1 MADDKRAVS
10 SESPADAAETSCR
23 DVVMGTPADEGSLDG
38 RPGHRRRRAQLAIAG
53 ASLVL
58 VLGSVGYFALN
69 PDAMSM
75 GGDATSAQTGSHS
88 DGGTSDTELDGGAFV
103 APDATP
109 VENSSE
115 DSGDRASNTSGD
127 NGSKGQSS
135 ASNSAESNSSA
146 SSSSGPSGSSGS
158 SSSSSNGNSGG
169 HANESTPSKP
179 DSGGGS
185 SQQGGGGQVDKPT
198 GGGQKP
204 APKTVTVSISVD
216 SSAVG
221 GPVSS
226 SGTFTFEEGATVYD
240 ALCALGLSIGSQDS
254 IHGVYVSSINGL
266 AEKEH
271 GASSGWMYAVN
282 GKLPNMACSAYKLR
296 DGDSIQWRY
305 VTGQ

>member
-1 MADDKRAVS
+1 MADEKKPIQAGS
-10 SESPADAAETSCR
+10 SADETEMSCR
-23 DVVMGTPADEGSLDG
+23 DVVMGGPAEDG
-38 RPGHRRRRAQLAIAG
+38 RVTGRSDHRRGRAQLAIAG

-58 VLGSVGYFALN
+58 VLGSAGYFALN

-75 GGDATSAQTGSHS
+75 GSGAAAAQAGSNADGDAS
-88 DGGTSDTELDGGAFV
+88 DVESGEGAFV

-115 DSGDRASNTSGD
+115 DSGDRSSSTSGD
-127 NGSKGQSS
+127 SGSKGQSGTSDS
-135 ASNSAESNSSA
+135 AGSSSSA
-146 SSSSGPSGSSGS
+146 SSSSG
-158 SSSSSNGNSGG
+158 SNGNSDGFVNG
-169 HANESTPSKP
+169 STPSKP
-179 DSGGGS
+179 NSGGGS
-185 SQQGGGGQVDKPT
+185 SQQGGGGQADKPA

-221 GPVSS
+221 GPVSG

-282 GKLPNMACSAYKLR
+282 GKLPNMACSAYKLV

-305 VTGQ
+305 VTG

>member
-1 MADDKRAVS
+1 MADEKKPISAD
-10 SESPADAAETSCR
+10 SPVDDAEMSCR
-23 DVVMGTPADEGSLDG
+23 DVVMGASTEGGRSADRS
-38 RPGHRRRRAQLAIAG
+38 GHRRKTVQLAIAG
-53 ASLVL
+53 VSLVL
-58 VLGSVGYFALN
+58 VLGSAGYFALN

-75 GGDATSAQTGSHS
+75 GGGAISAQTGSNS
-88 DGGTSDTELDGGAFV
+88 DGGASDAELDGGAFV

-115 DSGDRASNTSGD
+115 DSGDRSCNTSGD
-127 NGSKGQSS
+127 SGSKGQSGTSDS
-135 ASNSAESNSSA
+135 AGSSSSA
-146 SSSSGPSGSSGS
+146 SSSSGSSGNPGGPA
-158 SSSSSNGNSGG
+158 NG
-169 HANESTPSKP
+169 STPSKP
-179 DSGGGS
+179 NPGGGS
-185 SQQGGGGQVDKPT
+185 SQQGGGGQADKPA
-198 GGGQKP
+198 GGAQKP

-221 GPVSS
+221 GPVSG

-282 GKLPNMACSAYKLR
+282 GKLPNMACSAYKLV

-305 VTGQ
+305 VTG

>member
-1 MADDKRAVS
+1 MADEKKPISAD
-10 SESPADAAETSCR
+10 SPADDAEISCR
-23 DVVMGTPADEGSLDG
+23 DVVMGAPADEGRATDHSD
-38 RPGHRRRRAQLAIAG
+38 HRRKTVQLAIAG
-53 ASLVL
+53 VSLVL
-58 VLGSVGYFALN
+58 VLGSAGYFALN

-75 GGDATSAQTGSHS
+75 GGDATPVQTGSNS
-88 DGGTSDTELDGGAFV
+88 DGGTSDAELDGGAFV
-103 APDATP
+103 APEATP
-109 VENSSE
+109 VENSSK
-115 DSGDRASNTSGD
+115 DSGDRSSSTSGD

-135 ASNSAESNSSA
+135 ASDSDGSNSSA
-146 SSSSGPSGSSGS
+146 SSSSGSSGNPGGPA
-158 SSSSSNGNSGG
+158 NG
-169 HANESTPSKP
+169 STPSKP
-179 DSGGGS
+179 NSGGGS
-185 SQQGGGGQVDKPT
+185 SQQGGGGQADKPA

-221 GPVSS
+221 GPVSG

-282 GKLPNMACSAYKLR
+282 GKLPNMACSAYKLV

-305 VTGQ
+305 VTG

>member
-1 MADDKRAVS
+1 MADEKRPFSAGS
-10 SESPADAAETSCR
+10 SADEAEMSCR
-23 DVVMGTPADEGSLDG
+23 DVVMGASTEGGRSADRS
-38 RPGHRRRRAQLAIAG
+38 GHRRKTVQLAIAG
-53 ASLVL
+53 VSLVL
-58 VLGSVGYFALN
+58 VLGSAGYFALN

-75 GGDATSAQTGSHS
+75 GGDATPAQTGSNS
-88 DGGTSDTELDGGAFV
+88 DGGTPDAELDGGAFV

-109 VENSSE
+109 VENSSK
-115 DSGDRASNTSGD
+115 DSGNRSSSTSGDR
-127 NGSKGQSS
+127 GSKGQSS
-135 ASNSAESNSSA
+135 ASDSAGSSSSA
-146 SSSSGPSGSSGS
+146 SSSSG
-158 SSSSSNGNSGG
+158 SNGNSGG
-169 HANESTPSKP
+169 FANGSTPSKP
-179 DSGGGS
+179 NSGGGS
-185 SQQGGGGQVDKPT
+185 SQQGGGGQADKPA

-221 GPVSS
+221 GPVSG

-282 GKLPNMACSAYKLR
+282 GKLPNMACSAYKLV

-305 VTGQ
+305 VTG

>member
-1 MADDKRAVS
+1 MADEKKPISAD
-10 SESPADAAETSCR
+10 SPVDDAEMSCR
-23 DVVMGTPADEGSLDG
+23 DVVMGAPADEGRATDHSD
-38 RPGHRRRRAQLAIAG
+38 HRRKTVQLAIAG
-53 ASLVL
+53 VSLVL
-58 VLGSVGYFALN
+58 VLGSAGYFALN

-75 GGDATSAQTGSHS
+75 GGDATPVQTGSNS
-88 DGGTSDTELDGGAFV
+88 DGGTSDAELDGGAFV
-103 APDATP
+103 APEATP
-109 VENSSE
+109 VENSSK
-115 DSGDRASNTSGD
+115 DSGDRSSSTSGD

-135 ASNSAESNSSA
+135 ASDSAGSNSTA
-146 SSSSGPSGSSGS
+146 SSSSGPSGSSDS
-158 SSSSSNGNSGG
+158 SSNSSNGNSGG
-169 HANESTPSKP
+169 FVNGSTPSKP
-179 DSGGGS
+179 NSGGGS
-185 SQQGGGGQVDKPT
+185 SQQGGGGQADKPA

-221 GPVSS
+221 GPVSG

-282 GKLPNMACSAYKLR
+282 GKLPNMACSAYKLV
-296 DGDSIQWRY
+296 DGDFIQWRY
-305 VTGQ
+305 VTG

>member
-1 MADDKRAVS
+1 MADEKKPISAD
-10 SESPADAAETSCR
+10 SPADDAEMSCR
-23 DVVMGTPADEGSLDG
+23 DVVMGAPADEGRATDHSD
-38 RPGHRRRRAQLAIAG
+38 HRRKTVQLAIAG
-53 ASLVL
+53 VSLVL
-58 VLGSVGYFALN
+58 VLGSAGYFALN

-75 GGDATSAQTGSHS
+75 GGDATPVQTGSNS
-88 DGGTSDTELDGGAFV
+88 DGGTSDAELDGGAFV
-103 APDATP
+103 APEATP

-115 DSGDRASNTSGD
+115 DSGDRSSSTSGD
-127 NGSKGQSS
+127 SGSKGQSS
-135 ASNSAESNSSA
+135 ASDSAGSNSTA
-146 SSSSGPSGSSGS
+146 SSSSGPSGSSD
-158 SSSSSNGNSGG
+158 SSSNSSSGNPGG
-169 HANESTPSKP
+169 PANGSTPSKP
-179 DSGGGS
+179 NSGGGS
-185 SQQGGGGQVDKPT
+185 SQQGGGGQADKPA

-221 GPVSS
+221 GPVSG

-282 GKLPNMACSAYKLR
+282 GKLPNMACSAYKLV

-305 VTGQ
+305 VTG

>member
-1 MADDKRAVS
+1 MADEKKPISAD
-10 SESPADAAETSCR
+10 SPVDDAEMSCR
-23 DVVMGTPADEGSLDG
+23 DVVMGAPADEGRATDHSD
-38 RPGHRRRRAQLAIAG
+38 HRRKTVQLAIAG
-53 ASLVL
+53 VSLVL
-58 VLGSVGYFALN
+58 VLGSAGYFALN

-75 GGDATSAQTGSHS
+75 GSGAAAAQAGSNADGDAS
-88 DGGTSDTELDGGAFV
+88 DVESGEGAFV

-115 DSGDRASNTSGD
+115 DSGDRSSSTSGD
-127 NGSKGQSS
+127 SGSKGQSGTSDS
-135 ASNSAESNSSA
+135 AGSSSSA
-146 SSSSGPSGSSGS
+146 SSSSG
-158 SSSSSNGNSGG
+158 SNGNSGG
-169 HANESTPSKP
+169 FVNGSTPSKP
-179 DSGGGS
+179 NSGGGS
-185 SQQGGGGQVDKPT
+185 SQQGGGGQADKPA

-221 GPVSS
+221 GPVSG

-282 GKLPNMACSAYKLR
+282 GKLPNMACSAYKLV
-296 DGDSIQWRY
+296 DGDFIQWRY
-305 VTGQ
+305 VTG

>member
-1 MADDKRAVS
+1 MADEKKPISAD
-10 SESPADAAETSCR
+10 SPVDDAEMSCR
-23 DVVMGTPADEGSLDG
+23 DVVMGAPADEGRATDHSD
-38 RPGHRRRRAQLAIAG
+38 HRRKTVQLAIAG
-53 ASLVL
+53 VSLVL
-58 VLGSVGYFALN
+58 VLGSAGYFALN

-75 GGDATSAQTGSHS
+75 GSGAAAAQAGSNADGDAS
-88 DGGTSDTELDGGAFV
+88 DVESGEGAFV

-115 DSGDRASNTSGD
+115 DSGDRSSSTSGD
-127 NGSKGQSS
+127 SGSKGQSS
-135 ASNSAESNSSA
+135 ASDSAGSNSTA
-146 SSSSGPSGSSGS
+146 SSSSG
-158 SSSSSNGNSGG
+158 SNGNSGG
-169 HANESTPSKP
+169 FVNGPTPSKP
-179 DSGGGS
+179 NSGGGS
-185 SQQGGGGQVDKPT
+185 SQQGGGGQADKPA

-221 GPVSS
+221 GPVSG

-282 GKLPNMACSAYKLR
+282 GKLPNMACSAYKLV

-305 VTGQ
+305 VTG

>member
-1 MADDKRAVS
+1 
-10 SESPADAAETSCR
+10 
-23 DVVMGTPADEGSLDG
+23 
-38 RPGHRRRRAQLAIAG
+38 
-53 ASLVL
+53 
-58 VLGSVGYFALN
+58 
-69 PDAMSM
+69 MSM
-75 GGDATSAQTGSHS
+75 GSGAAAAQAGSNADGDAS
-88 DGGTSDTELDGGAFV
+88 DVESGEGAFV

-115 DSGDRASNTSGD
+115 DSGDRSSSTSGD
-127 NGSKGQSS
+127 SGSKGQSGTSDS
-135 ASNSAESNSSA
+135 AGSNSTA
-146 SSSSGPSGSSGS
+146 SSSSGPSGSSD
-158 SSSSSNGNSGG
+158 SSSNSSSGNPGG
-169 HANESTPSKP
+169 PANGPTPSKP
-179 DSGGGS
+179 NSGGGS
-185 SQQGGGGQVDKPT
+185 SQQGGGGQADKPA

-221 GPVSS
+221 GPVSG

-282 GKLPNMACSAYKLR
+282 GKLPNMACSAYKLV

-305 VTGQ
+305 VTG

>member
-1 MADDKRAVS
+1 MADEKKPIQAGS
-10 SESPADAAETSCR
+10 SADETEMSCR
-23 DVVMGTPADEGSLDG
+23 DVVMGGPAEDG
-38 RPGHRRRRAQLAIAG
+38 RVTGRSDHRRGRAQLAIAG

-58 VLGSVGYFALN
+58 VLGSAGYFALN

-75 GGDATSAQTGSHS
+75 GSGAAAAQAGSNADGDAS
-88 DGGTSDTELDGGAFV
+88 DVESGEGAFV

-115 DSGDRASNTSGD
+115 DSGDRSSSTSGD
-127 NGSKGQSS
+127 SGSKGQSGTSDS
-135 ASNSAESNSSA
+135 AGSSSSA
-146 SSSSGPSGSSGS
+146 SSSSG
-158 SSSSSNGNSGG
+158 SNGNSGG
-169 HANESTPSKP
+169 FVNGSTPSKP
-179 DSGGGS
+179 NSGGGS
-185 SQQGGGGQVDKPT
+185 SQQGGGGQADKPA

-221 GPVSS
+221 GPVSG

-240 ALCALGLSIGSQDS
+240 ALCALGFSIGSQDS

-282 GKLPNMACSAYKLR
+282 GKLPNMACSAYKLV

-305 VTGQ
+305 VTG

>member
-1 MADDKRAVS
+1 MADEKKPISAD
-10 SESPADAAETSCR
+10 SPADDAEISCR
-23 DVVMGTPADEGSLDG
+23 DVVMGAPADEGRATDHSD
-38 RPGHRRRRAQLAIAG
+38 HRRKTVQLAIAG
-53 ASLVL
+53 VSLVL
-58 VLGSVGYFALN
+58 VLGSAGYFALN

-75 GGDATSAQTGSHS
+75 GGDATPVQTGSNS
-88 DGGTSDTELDGGAFV
+88 DGGTSDAELDGGAFV
-103 APDATP
+103 APEATP
-109 VENSSE
+109 VENSSK
-115 DSGDRASNTSGD
+115 DSGDRSSSTSGD

-135 ASNSAESNSSA
+135 AFDSAGSNSTA
-146 SSSSGPSGSSGS
+146 SSSSGPSGSSD
-158 SSSSSNGNSGG
+158 SSSNSSSGNPGG
-169 HANESTPSKP
+169 PANGSTPSKP
-179 DSGGGS
+179 NSGGGS
-185 SQQGGGGQVDKPT
+185 SQQGGGGQADKPA

-221 GPVSS
+221 GPVSG

-282 GKLPNMACSAYKLR
+282 GKLPNMACSAYKLV

-305 VTGQ
+305 VTG

>member
-1 MADDKRAVS
+1 MADEKKPISAD
-10 SESPADAAETSCR
+10 SPADDAEMSCR
-23 DVVMGTPADEGSLDG
+23 DVVMGAPADEGRATDHSD
-38 RPGHRRRRAQLAIAG
+38 HRRKTVQFAIAG
-53 ASLVL
+53 VSLVL
-58 VLGSVGYFALN
+58 VLGSAGYFALN

-75 GGDATSAQTGSHS
+75 GSGAAAAQAGSNADGDAS
-88 DGGTSDTELDGGAFV
+88 DVESGEGAFV

-115 DSGDRASNTSGD
+115 DSGDRSFNTSGD
-127 NGSKGQSS
+127 SGSKGQSGTSDS
-135 ASNSAESNSSA
+135 AG
-146 SSSSGPSGSSGS
+146 SSSSAS
-158 SSSSSNGNSGG
+158 SSSSSNGNIGG
-169 HANESTPSKP
+169 FVNGSTPSKP
-179 DSGGGS
+179 NSGGGS
-185 SQQGGGGQVDKPT
+185 SQQGGGGQADKPA

-221 GPVSS
+221 GPVSG

-282 GKLPNMACSAYKLR
+282 GKLPNMACSAYKLV
-296 DGDSIQWRY
+296 DGDFIQWRY
-305 VTGQ
+305 VTG

>member
-1 MADDKRAVS
+1 MADEKKPISAD
-10 SESPADAAETSCR
+10 SPADDAEISCR
-23 DVVMGTPADEGSLDG
+23 DVVMGAPADEGRATDHSD
-38 RPGHRRRRAQLAIAG
+38 HRRKTVQLAIAG
-53 ASLVL
+53 VSLVL
-58 VLGSVGYFALN
+58 VLGSAGYFALN

-75 GGDATSAQTGSHS
+75 GGDATPAQTGSNS
-88 DGGTSDTELDGGAFV
+88 DGGTSDAELDGGAFV
-103 APDATP
+103 APEATP
-109 VENSSE
+109 VENSSK
-115 DSGDRASNTSGD
+115 DSGDRSSSTSGD

-135 ASNSAESNSSA
+135 ASDSAG
-146 SSSSGPSGSSGS
+146 SSSSAS
-158 SSSSSNGNSGG
+158 SSSSSNGNPGG
-169 HANESTPSKP
+169 PANGSTPSKP
-179 DSGGGS
+179 NSGGGS
-185 SQQGGGGQVDKPT
+185 SQQGGGGQTDKPA

-221 GPVSS
+221 GLVSG

-240 ALCALGLSIGSQDS
+240 ALCALGFSIGSQDS

-282 GKLPNMACSAYKLR
+282 GKLPNMACSAYKLV

-305 VTGQ
+305 VTG

>member
-1 MADDKRAVS
+1 MADEKKPISAD
-10 SESPADAAETSCR
+10 SPADDAEMSCR
-23 DVVMGTPADEGSLDG
+23 DVVMGAPADEGRATDHSD
-38 RPGHRRRRAQLAIAG
+38 HRRKTVQLAIAG
-53 ASLVL
+53 VSLVL
-58 VLGSVGYFALN
+58 VLGSAGYFALN

-75 GGDATSAQTGSHS
+75 GSGAAAAQAGSNADGDAS
-88 DGGTSDTELDGGAFV
+88 DVESGEGAFV

-115 DSGDRASNTSGD
+115 DPGDRSSSTSGD
-127 NGSKGQSS
+127 SGSKGQSS
-135 ASNSAESNSSA
+135 ASDSAGSSSSA
-146 SSSSGPSGSSGS
+146 SSSSGSS
-158 SSSSSNGNSGG
+158 GNSGG
-169 HANESTPSKP
+169 SANGSTPSKP
-179 DSGGGS
+179 NSGGGS
-185 SQQGGGGQVDKPT
+185 SQQGGGGQADKPA

-221 GPVSS
+221 GPVSG

-282 GKLPNMACSAYKLR
+282 GKLPNMACSAYKLV
-296 DGDSIQWRY
+296 DGDSVQWRY
-305 VTGQ
+305 VTG

>member
-1 MADDKRAVS
+1 MADEKKTIQAGS
-10 SESPADAAETSCR
+10 SADETEMSCR
-23 DVVMGTPADEGSLDG
+23 DVVMGGPAEDG
-38 RPGHRRRRAQLAIAG
+38 RVTGRSDHRRGRAQLAIAG
-53 ASLVL
+53 ASLLL
-58 VLGSVGYFALN
+58 VLGSAGYFALN

-75 GGDATSAQTGSHS
+75 GSGAAAAQAGSNADGEAS
-88 DGGTSDTELDGGAFV
+88 DVESGEGAFV

-115 DSGDRASNTSGD
+115 DSGDRSSSTSGD
-127 NGSKGQSS
+127 SGSKGQSS
-135 ASNSAESNSSA
+135 ASDSAGSNSTA
-146 SSSSGPSGSSGS
+146 SSSSGPSG
-158 SSSSSNGNSGG
+158 NSGG
-169 HANESTPSKP
+169 SANGSTPSKP
-179 DSGGGS
+179 NSGGGS
-185 SQQGGGGQVDKPT
+185 SQQGGGGQTDKPA

-221 GPVSS
+221 GPVSG

-240 ALCALGLSIGSQDS
+240 ALCALGLSIGSQGS

-282 GKLPNMACSAYKLR
+282 GKLPNMACSAYKLV

-305 VTGQ
+305 VTG

>member
-1 MADDKRAVS
+1 MADEKKPIQAGS
-10 SESPADAAETSCR
+10 SADETEMSCR
-23 DVVMGTPADEGSLDG
+23 DVVMGGPAEDG
-38 RPGHRRRRAQLAIAG
+38 RVTGRSDHRRGRAQLAIAG

-58 VLGSVGYFALN
+58 VLGSVGYFVLN

-75 GGDATSAQTGSHS
+75 GGGAISAQTGSNS
-88 DGGTSDTELDGGAFV
+88 DGGASDAELDGGAFV

-115 DSGDRASNTSGD
+115 DSGDRSSSTSGD
-127 NGSKGQSS
+127 SGSKGQSDTSDS
-135 ASNSAESNSSA
+135 AGSSSSA
-146 SSSSGPSGSSGS
+146 SSSSGSD
-158 SSSSSNGNSGG
+158 GNSGG
-169 HANESTPSKP
+169 FANGSTPSKP
-179 DSGGGS
+179 NSGGGS
-185 SQQGGGGQVDKPT
+185 SQQGGGGQADKPA

-204 APKTVTVSISVD
+204 ALKTVTVSISVD

-221 GPVSS
+221 GPVSG

-240 ALCALGLSIGSQDS
+240 ALCALGFSIGSQDS

-282 GKLPNMACSAYKLR
+282 GKLPNMACSAYKLV

-305 VTGQ
+305 VTG

>member
-1 MADDKRAVS
+1 MADEKKPIQAGS
-10 SESPADAAETSCR
+10 SADETEMSCR
-23 DVVMGTPADEGSLDG
+23 DVVMGGPAEDG
-38 RPGHRRRRAQLAIAG
+38 RVTGRSDHRRGRAQLAIAG

-58 VLGSVGYFALN
+58 VLGSAGYFALN

-75 GGDATSAQTGSHS
+75 GSGAAAAQAGSNADGDAS
-88 DGGTSDTELDGGAFV
+88 DVESGEGAFV

-115 DSGDRASNTSGD
+115 DSGDRSSSTSGD
-127 NGSKGQSS
+127 SGSKGQSGTSDS
-135 ASNSAESNSSA
+135 AGSSSSA
-146 SSSSGPSGSSGS
+146 SSSSG
-158 SSSSSNGNSGG
+158 SNGNSDGFVNG
-169 HANESTPSKP
+169 STPSKP
-179 DSGGGS
+179 NSGGGS
-185 SQQGGGGQVDKPT
+185 SQQGGGGQADKPA

-221 GPVSS
+221 GPVSG

-282 GKLPNMACSAYKLR
+282 GKLPNMACSAYKLV
-296 DGDSIQWRY
+296 DGDFIQWRY
-305 VTGQ
+305 VTG

>member
-1 MADDKRAVS
+1 MADEKKPISAD
-10 SESPADAAETSCR
+10 SPADDAEMSCR
-23 DVVMGTPADEGSLDG
+23 DVVMGAPADEGRATDHSD
-38 RPGHRRRRAQLAIAG
+38 HRRKTVQLAIAG
-53 ASLVL
+53 VSLVL
-58 VLGSVGYFALN
+58 VLGSVGYFVLN

-75 GGDATSAQTGSHS
+75 GGGAISAQTGSNS
-88 DGGTSDTELDGGAFV
+88 DGGASDAELDGGAFV

-115 DSGDRASNTSGD
+115 DSGDRSCNTSGD
-127 NGSKGQSS
+127 SGSKGQSGTSDS
-135 ASNSAESNSSA
+135 AGSSSSA
-146 SSSSGPSGSSGS
+146 SSSSGSS
-158 SSSSSNGNSGG
+158 GNSGG
-169 HANESTPSKP
+169 SANGSTPSKP
-179 DSGGGS
+179 NSGGGS
-185 SQQGGGGQVDKPT
+185 SQQGGGGQADKPA

-221 GPVSS
+221 GPVSG

-240 ALCALGLSIGSQDS
+240 ALCALGFSIGSQDS

-282 GKLPNMACSAYKLR
+282 GKLPNMACSAYKLV

-305 VTGQ
+305 VTG

>member
-1 MADDKRAVS
+1 MADEKKPVS
-10 SESPADAAETSCR
+10 AGSPANDTEMSCR
-23 DVVMGTPADEGSLDG
+23 DVVMGAPADEGRATDHSD
-38 RPGHRRRRAQLAIAG
+38 HRRKTVQLAIAG
-53 ASLVL
+53 VSLVL
-58 VLGSVGYFALN
+58 VLGSAGYFALN

-75 GGDATSAQTGSHS
+75 GSGAAAAQVGSNADGDAS
-88 DGGTSDTELDGGAFV
+88 DVESGEGAFV

-115 DSGDRASNTSGD
+115 DSGDRSSSTSGD
-127 NGSKGQSS
+127 SGSKGQSS
-135 ASNSAESNSSA
+135 ASDSAG
-146 SSSSGPSGSSGS
+146 SSSSAS
-158 SSSSSNGNSGG
+158 SSSSSNGNPGG
-169 HANESTPSKP
+169 PANGSTPSKP
-179 DSGGGS
+179 NSGGGS
-185 SQQGGGGQVDKPT
+185 SQQGGGGQTDKPA

-221 GPVSS
+221 GPVSG

-282 GKLPNMACSAYKLR
+282 GKLPNMACSAYKLV

-305 VTGQ
+305 VTG

>member
-1 MADDKRAVS
+1 MADEKKPIRAGS
-10 SESPADAAETSCR
+10 SADETEMSCR
-23 DVVMGTPADEGSLDG
+23 DVVMGGPAEDG
-38 RPGHRRRRAQLAIAG
+38 RVTDRSDHRRGRAQLAIAG

-75 GGDATSAQTGSHS
+75 GGGAISTQTGSNS
-88 DGGTSDTELDGGAFV
+88 DGGASDAELDVGAFV

-115 DSGDRASNTSGD
+115 DSGDRSSSTSGD
-127 NGSKGQSS
+127 SGSKGQSGTSDS
-135 ASNSAESNSSA
+135 AGSSSSA
-146 SSSSGPSGSSGS
+146 SSSSGSS
-158 SSSSSNGNSGG
+158 GNSGG
-169 HANESTPSKP
+169 SANGLTPSKP
-179 DSGGGS
+179 NSGGGS
-185 SQQGGGGQVDKPT
+185 SQQGGGGQADKPA

-221 GPVSS
+221 GPVSG
-226 SGTFTFEEGATVYD
+226 SGAFTFEEGATVYD
-240 ALCALGLSIGSQDS
+240 ALCALGFSIGSQDS

-282 GKLPNMACSAYKLR
+282 GKLPNMACSAYKLV

-305 VTGQ
+305 VTG

>member
-1 MADDKRAVS
+1 MADEKKPISAD
-10 SESPADAAETSCR
+10 SPADDAEISCR
-23 DVVMGTPADEGSLDG
+23 DVVMGAPADEGRATDHSD
-38 RPGHRRRRAQLAIAG
+38 HRRKTVQLAIAG
-53 ASLVL
+53 VSLVL
-58 VLGSVGYFALN
+58 VLGSAGYFVLN

-75 GGDATSAQTGSHS
+75 GSGAAAAQAGSNADGDAS
-88 DGGTSDTELDGGAFV
+88 DVESGEGAFV

-115 DSGDRASNTSGD
+115 DSGDRSSSTSGD
-127 NGSKGQSS
+127 SGSKGQSS
-135 ASNSAESNSSA
+135 ASDSAGSNSSA
-146 SSSSGPSGSSGS
+146 SSSSGSS
-158 SSSSSNGNSGG
+158 GNSGG
-169 HANESTPSKP
+169 FANGSTPSKP
-179 DSGGGS
+179 NPGGGS
-185 SQQGGGGQVDKPT
+185 SQQGGGGQADKPA
-198 GGGQKP
+198 GGAQKP

-221 GPVSS
+221 GPVSG

-282 GKLPNMACSAYKLR
+282 GKLPNMACSAYKLV

-305 VTGQ
+305 VTG

>member
-1 MADDKRAVS
+1 MADEKKPIQAGS
-10 SESPADAAETSCR
+10 SADETEMSCR
-23 DVVMGTPADEGSLDG
+23 DVVMGGPAEDG
-38 RPGHRRRRAQLAIAG
+38 RVTGRSDHRRGRAQLAIAG

-58 VLGSVGYFALN
+58 VLGSAGYFALN

-75 GGDATSAQTGSHS
+75 GSGAAAAQAGSNADGDAS
-88 DGGTSDTELDGGAFV
+88 DVESGEGAFV

-115 DSGDRASNTSGD
+115 DSGDRSSSTSGD
-127 NGSKGQSS
+127 SGSKGQSGTSDS
-135 ASNSAESNSSA
+135 AGSSSSA
-146 SSSSGPSGSSGS
+146 SSSSG
-158 SSSSSNGNSGG
+158 SNGNSGG
-169 HANESTPSKP
+169 FVNGSTPSKP
-179 DSGGGS
+179 NSGGGS
-185 SQQGGGGQVDKPT
+185 SQQGGGGQADKPA

-221 GPVSS
+221 GPVSG

-282 GKLPNMACSAYKLR
+282 GKLPNMACSAYKLV
-296 DGDSIQWRY
+296 DGDFIQWRY
-305 VTGQ
+305 VTG

>member
-1 MADDKRAVS
+1 MADEKKPISAD
-10 SESPADAAETSCR
+10 SPADDAEMSCR
-23 DVVMGTPADEGSLDG
+23 DVVMGAPADEGRATDHSD
-38 RPGHRRRRAQLAIAG
+38 HRRKTVQLAIAG
-53 ASLVL
+53 VSLVL
-58 VLGSVGYFALN
+58 VLGSAGYFALN

-75 GGDATSAQTGSHS
+75 GSGAAAAQAGSNADGDAS
-88 DGGTSDTELDGGAFV
+88 DVESGEGAFV

-115 DSGDRASNTSGD
+115 DSGDRSSSTSGD
-127 NGSKGQSS
+127 SGSKGQSGTSDS
-135 ASNSAESNSSA
+135 AGSSSSA
-146 SSSSGPSGSSGS
+146 SSSSSSSGNPGGPA
-158 SSSSSNGNSGG
+158 NG
-169 HANESTPSKP
+169 STPSKP
-179 DSGGGS
+179 NSSGGS
-185 SQQGGGGQVDKPT
+185 SQQGGGGQADKPA
-198 GGGQKP
+198 GDGQKP

-221 GPVSS
+221 GPVFG

-282 GKLPNMACSAYKLR
+282 GKLPNMACSAYKLV

-305 VTGQ
+305 VTG

>member
-1 MADDKRAVS
+1 MADEKKPFSAGS
-10 SESPADAAETSCR
+10 SADEAEMSCR
-23 DVVMGTPADEGSLDG
+23 DVVMGASTEGGRSADRS
-38 RPGHRRRRAQLAIAG
+38 GHRRKTVQLAIAG
-53 ASLVL
+53 VSLVL
-58 VLGSVGYFALN
+58 VLGSAGYFALN

-75 GGDATSAQTGSHS
+75 GSGAAAAQAGSNS
-88 DGGTSDTELDGGAFV
+88 DGGASDAELDGGAFV

-115 DSGDRASNTSGD
+115 DSGDRSSSTSGD
-127 NGSKGQSS
+127 SGSKGQSGTSDS
-135 ASNSAESNSSA
+135 AGSSFSA
-146 SSSSGPSGSSGS
+146 SSSSGSS
-158 SSSSSNGNSGG
+158 GNSGG
-169 HANESTPSKP
+169 FANGSTPSKP
-179 DSGGGS
+179 NSGGGS
-185 SQQGGGGQVDKPT
+185 SQQGGGGQTDKPA

-221 GPVSS
+221 GPVSG

-282 GKLPNMACSAYKLR
+282 GKLPNMACSAYKLV
-296 DGDSIQWRY
+296 DGDFIQWRY
-305 VTGQ
+305 VTG

>member
-1 MADDKRAVS
+1 MADEKKPIQAGS
-10 SESPADAAETSCR
+10 SADETEMSCR
-23 DVVMGTPADEGSLDG
+23 DVVMGGPAEDG
-38 RPGHRRRRAQLAIAG
+38 RVTGRSDHRRGRAQLAIAG

-58 VLGSVGYFALN
+58 VLGSAGYFALN

-75 GGDATSAQTGSHS
+75 GSGAAAAQAGSNADGDAS
-88 DGGTSDTELDGGAFV
+88 DVESGEGAFV

-115 DSGDRASNTSGD
+115 DSGDRSSSTSGD
-127 NGSKGQSS
+127 SGSKGQSGTSDS
-135 ASNSAESNSSA
+135 AGSSSSA
-146 SSSSGPSGSSGS
+146 SSSSGSSGNPGGPA
-158 SSSSSNGNSGG
+158 NGP
-169 HANESTPSKP
+169 TPSKP
-179 DSGGGS
+179 NSGGGS
-185 SQQGGGGQVDKPT
+185 SQQGGGGQGDKPA

-221 GPVSS
+221 GPVSGN
-226 SGTFTFEEGATVYD
+226 GTFTFEEGATVYD

-282 GKLPNMACSAYKLR
+282 GKLPNMACSAYKLV

-305 VTGQ
+305 VTG

>member
-1 MADDKRAVS
+1 MANEKKPIQAG
-10 SESPADAAETSCR
+10 SPADDAEISYR
-23 DVVMGTPADEGSLDG
+23 DVVMGAPAEDG
-38 RPGHRRRRAQLAIAG
+38 QATDRSDHRRGRAQLAIAG

-75 GGDATSAQTGSHS
+75 GSGAISAQTGSNS
-88 DGGTSDTELDGGAFV
+88 DGGASDAELDGGAFV

-115 DSGDRASNTSGD
+115 DSGDRSSSTSGD
-127 NGSKGQSS
+127 SGSKGQSDTSDS
-135 ASNSAESNSSA
+135 AGSSSSA
-146 SSSSGPSGSSGS
+146 SSSSGSD
-158 SSSSSNGNSGG
+158 GNSGG
-169 HANESTPSKP
+169 FANGSTPSKP
-179 DSGGGS
+179 NSGGES
-185 SQQGGGGQVDKPT
+185 SQQGGGGQGDKPA

-221 GPVSS
+221 GPVSG

-282 GKLPNMACSAYKLR
+282 GKLPNMACSAYKLV

-305 VTGQ
+305 VIG

>member
-1 MADDKRAVS
+1 MADEKKPIRAGS
-10 SESPADAAETSCR
+10 SADETEMSCR
-23 DVVMGTPADEGSLDG
+23 DVVMGGPAEDG
-38 RPGHRRRRAQLAIAG
+38 RVTDRADYRRGRAQLAIAG

-75 GGDATSAQTGSHS
+75 GGGAISTQTGSNS
-88 DGGTSDTELDGGAFV
+88 DGGASDAELDVGAFV

-115 DSGDRASNTSGD
+115 DSGDRSSNTSGD
-127 NGSKGQSS
+127 SGSKGQSGTSDS
-135 ASNSAESNSSA
+135 AGSSSSA
-146 SSSSGPSGSSGS
+146 SSSSG
-158 SSSSSNGNSGG
+158 SNGNSGG
-169 HANESTPSKP
+169 FVNGPTPSKP
-179 DSGGGS
+179 NSGGGS
-185 SQQGGGGQVDKPT
+185 SQQGGGGQADKPA

-221 GPVSS
+221 GPVSG

-240 ALCALGLSIGSQDS
+240 ALCALGFSIGSQDS

-282 GKLPNMACSAYKLR
+282 GKLPNMACSAYKLV
-296 DGDSIQWRY
+296 DSDSIQWRY
-305 VTGQ
+305 VTG

>member
-10 SESPADAAETSCR
+10 SELPADAAEMHCR
-23 DVVMGTPADEGSLDG
+23 DVVMGAPTDGGSTDG
-38 RPGHRRRRAQLAIAG
+38 RSNRRRRRVQLAIAG

-75 GGDATSAQTGSHS
+75 GGDATAQAGSSS

-109 VENSSE
+109 VENSSK
-115 DSGDRASNTSGD
+115 DSGDRSSSTSGD
-127 NGSKGQSS
+127 NGSKVQSS
-135 ASNSAESNSSA
+135 ASDSAGSNSTV
-146 SSSSGPSGSSGS
+146 SSSSGSSGNPGGPA
-158 SSSSSNGNSGG
+158 NG
-169 HANESTPSKP
+169 STSSKP
-179 DSGGGS
+179 NSGGGS
-185 SQQGGGGQVDKPT
+185 SQQGGGGQADKPA

-204 APKTVTVSISVD
+204 APKTVTVSILVD

-221 GPVSS
+221 GPVSG

-271 GASSGWMYAVN
+271 GGSSGWMYTVN
-282 GKLPNMACSAYKLR
+282 GKLPSMACSAYKLR
-296 DGDSIQWRY
+296 DGDSVQWRY
-305 VTGQ
+305 VTG

>member
-1 MADDKRAVS
+1 MADEKKPISAD
-10 SESPADAAETSCR
+10 SPADDAEMSCR
-23 DVVMGTPADEGSLDG
+23 DVVMGAPADEGRATDHSD
-38 RPGHRRRRAQLAIAG
+38 HRRKTVQLAIAG
-53 ASLVL
+53 VSLVL
-58 VLGSVGYFALN
+58 VLGSAGYFALN

-75 GGDATSAQTGSHS
+75 GSGAAAAQAGSNADGDAS
-88 DGGTSDTELDGGAFV
+88 DVESGEGAFV

-115 DSGDRASNTSGD
+115 DSGDRSSSTSGG
-127 NGSKGQSS
+127 NGSKAQSGTS
-135 ASNSAESNSSA
+135 DFAG
-146 SSSSGPSGSSGS
+146 SSSSAS
-158 SSSSSNGNSGG
+158 SSSSSNGNPGG
-169 HANESTPSKP
+169 SANGSTPSKP
-179 DSGGGS
+179 NSGGGS
-185 SQQGGGGQVDKPT
+185 SQQGGGGQADKPA

-221 GPVSS
+221 GPVSG

-240 ALCALGLSIGSQDS
+240 ALCALGLSVGSQDS

-282 GKLPNMACSAYKLR
+282 GRLPNMACSAYKLV

-305 VTGQ
+305 VTG

>member
-1 MADDKRAVS
+1 MADEKKPFSAGS
-10 SESPADAAETSCR
+10 SADEAEMSCR
-23 DVVMGTPADEGSLDG
+23 DVVMGASTEGGRSADRS
-38 RPGHRRRRAQLAIAG
+38 GHRRKTVQLAIAG
-53 ASLVL
+53 VSLVL
-58 VLGSVGYFALN
+58 VLGSAGYFALN

-75 GGDATSAQTGSHS
+75 GSGAAAAQAGSNS
-88 DGGTSDTELDGGAFV
+88 DGGASDAELDGGAFV

-115 DSGDRASNTSGD
+115 DSGDRSSSTSGD
-127 NGSKGQSS
+127 SGSKGQSGTSDS
-135 ASNSAESNSSA
+135 AGSSSSA
-146 SSSSGPSGSSGS
+146 SSSSG
-158 SSSSSNGNSGG
+158 SNGNSGG
-169 HANESTPSKP
+169 FVNGSTPSKP
-179 DSGGGS
+179 NSGGGS
-185 SQQGGGGQVDKPT
+185 SQQGGGGQADKPA

-221 GPVSS
+221 GPVSG

-282 GKLPNMACSAYKLR
+282 GKLPNMACSAYKLV
-296 DGDSIQWRY
+296 DGDFIQWRY
-305 VTGQ
+305 VTG

>member
-1 MADDKRAVS
+1 MADEKKPISAD
-10 SESPADAAETSCR
+10 SPVDDAEMSCR
-23 DVVMGTPADEGSLDG
+23 DVVMGAPADEGRATDHSD
-38 RPGHRRRRAQLAIAG
+38 HRRKTVQLAIAG
-53 ASLVL
+53 VSLVL
-58 VLGSVGYFALN
+58 VLGSAGYFALN

-75 GGDATSAQTGSHS
+75 GSGAAAAQAGSNADGDAS
-88 DGGTSDTELDGGAFV
+88 DVESGEGAFV

-115 DSGDRASNTSGD
+115 DSGDRSSSTSGD
-127 NGSKGQSS
+127 SGSKGQSS
-135 ASNSAESNSSA
+135 ASDSAGSNSTA
-146 SSSSGPSGSSGS
+146 SSSSG
-158 SSSSSNGNSGG
+158 SNGNSGG
-169 HANESTPSKP
+169 FVNGSTPSKP
-179 DSGGGS
+179 NSGGGS
-185 SQQGGGGQVDKPT
+185 SQQGGGGQADKPA

-221 GPVSS
+221 GPVSG
-226 SGTFTFEEGATVYD
+226 SGTFTFEEDATVYD

-282 GKLPNMACSAYKLR
+282 GKLPNMACSAYKLV

-305 VTGQ
+305 VTG

>member
-1 MADDKRAVS
+1 MADEKKPFSAGS
-10 SESPADAAETSCR
+10 SADEAEMACR
-23 DVVMGTPADEGSLDG
+23 DVVMGASTEGGRSADRS
-38 RPGHRRRRAQLAIAG
+38 GHRRKTVQLAIAG
-53 ASLVL
+53 VSLVL
-58 VLGSVGYFALN
+58 VLGSAGYFALN

-75 GGDATSAQTGSHS
+75 GGDATPAQTGSNS
-88 DGGTSDTELDGGAFV
+88 DGGTSDAELDGGAFV

-109 VENSSE
+109 VENSSK
-115 DSGDRASNTSGD
+115 DSGNRSSSTSGD

-135 ASNSAESNSSA
+135 ASDSAGSSSSA
-146 SSSSGPSGSSGS
+146 SSSSG
-158 SSSSSNGNSGG
+158 SNGNSGG
-169 HANESTPSKP
+169 FVNGSTPSKP
-179 DSGGGS
+179 NSGGGS
-185 SQQGGGGQVDKPT
+185 SQQGGGGQADKPA

-221 GPVSS
+221 GPVSG

-282 GKLPNMACSAYKLR
+282 GKLPNMACSAYKLV
-296 DGDSIQWRY
+296 DGDFIQWRY
-305 VTGQ
+305 VTG

>member
-1 MADDKRAVS
+1 MADEKKPIQAGS
-10 SESPADAAETSCR
+10 SADETEMSCR
-23 DVVMGTPADEGSLDG
+23 DVVMGGPAEDG
-38 RPGHRRRRAQLAIAG
+38 RVTGRSDHRRGRAQLAIAG

-58 VLGSVGYFALN
+58 VLGSAGYFALN

-75 GGDATSAQTGSHS
+75 GSGAAAAQAGSNADGDAS
-88 DGGTSDTELDGGAFV
+88 DVESGEGAFV

-115 DSGDRASNTSGD
+115 DSGDRSSSTSGD
-127 NGSKGQSS
+127 SGSKGQSGTSDS
-135 ASNSAESNSSA
+135 AGSSSSA
-146 SSSSGPSGSSGS
+146 SSSSG
-158 SSSSSNGNSGG
+158 SNGNSGG
-169 HANESTPSKP
+169 FVNGSTPSKP
-179 DSGGGS
+179 NSGGGS
-185 SQQGGGGQVDKPT
+185 SQQGGGGQADKPA

-221 GPVSS
+221 GPVSG

-240 ALCALGLSIGSQDS
+240 ALCALGFSIGSQDS

-282 GKLPNMACSAYKLR
+282 AKLPNMACSAYKLV

-305 VTGQ
+305 VTG

>member
-1 MADDKRAVS
+1 MADEKKSFSAD
-10 SESPADAAETSCR
+10 SPADDAEMSCR
-23 DVVMGTPADEGSLDG
+23 DVVMGAPADEGRATDHSD
-38 RPGHRRRRAQLAIAG
+38 HRRKTVQLAIAG
-53 ASLVL
+53 VSLVL
-58 VLGSVGYFALN
+58 VLGSAGYFALN

-75 GGDATSAQTGSHS
+75 GGDATPVQTGSNS
-88 DGGTSDTELDGGAFV
+88 DGGTSDAELDGGAFV
-103 APDATP
+103 APEATP
-109 VENSSE
+109 VENSSK
-115 DSGDRASNTSGD
+115 DSGDRSSSTSGD

-135 ASNSAESNSSA
+135 ASDSAGSNSTA
-146 SSSSGPSGSSGS
+146 SSSSGPSGSSD
-158 SSSSSNGNSGG
+158 SSSNSSSGNPGG
-169 HANESTPSKP
+169 PANGSTPSKP
-179 DSGGGS
+179 NSGGGS
-185 SQQGGGGQVDKPT
+185 SQQGGGGQADKPA

-221 GPVSS
+221 GPVSG

-282 GKLPNMACSAYKLR
+282 GKLPNMACSAYKLV

-305 VTGQ
+305 VTG

>member
-1 MADDKRAVS
+1 MADEKKPIQAGS
-10 SESPADAAETSCR
+10 SADETEMSCR
-23 DVVMGTPADEGSLDG
+23 DVVMGGPAEDG
-38 RPGHRRRRAQLAIAG
+38 RVTGRSDHRRGRAQLAIAG

-58 VLGSVGYFALN
+58 VLGSAGYFALN

-75 GGDATSAQTGSHS
+75 GSGAAAAQAGSNADGDAS
-88 DGGTSDTELDGGAFV
+88 DVESGEGAFV

-115 DSGDRASNTSGD
+115 DSGDRSSSTSGD
-127 NGSKGQSS
+127 SGSKGQSGTSDS
-135 ASNSAESNSSA
+135 ARSSSSA
-146 SSSSGPSGSSGS
+146 SSSS
-158 SSSSSNGNSGG
+158 SSNANSGG
-169 HANESTPSKP
+169 PANGSTPSKP
-179 DSGGGS
+179 NSGGGS
-185 SQQGGGGQVDKPT
+185 SQQGGGGQADKPA

-221 GPVSS
+221 GPVSG
-226 SGTFTFEEGATVYD
+226 SGAFTFEEGATVYD

-282 GKLPNMACSAYKLR
+282 GKLPNMACSAYKLV

-305 VTGQ
+305 VTG

>member
-1 MADDKRAVS
+1 MADEKKPISAD
-10 SESPADAAETSCR
+10 SPVDDAEMSCR
-23 DVVMGTPADEGSLDG
+23 DVVMGALADEGRAIDHSD
-38 RPGHRRRRAQLAIAG
+38 HRRKTVQLAIAG
-53 ASLVL
+53 VSLVL
-58 VLGSVGYFALN
+58 VLGSAGYFALN

-75 GGDATSAQTGSHS
+75 GGDATPVQTGSNS
-88 DGGTSDTELDGGAFV
+88 DGGTSEAELDGGAFV
-103 APDATP
+103 APEATP
-109 VENSSE
+109 VENSSK
-115 DSGDRASNTSGD
+115 DSGDRSSSTSGD

-135 ASNSAESNSSA
+135 ASDSAGSNSTA
-146 SSSSGPSGSSGS
+146 SSSSGPSGSSD
-158 SSSSSNGNSGG
+158 SSSNSSSGNPGG
-169 HANESTPSKP
+169 PANGSTPSKP
-179 DSGGGS
+179 NPGGGS
-185 SQQGGGGQVDKPT
+185 SQQGGGGQADKPA
-198 GGGQKP
+198 GGAQKP

-221 GPVSS
+221 GPVSG

-282 GKLPNMACSAYKLR
+282 GKLPNMACSAYKLV

-305 VTGQ
+305 VTG

>member
-1 MADDKRAVS
+1 MADEKKPISAD
-10 SESPADAAETSCR
+10 SPADDAEMSCR
-23 DVVMGTPADEGSLDG
+23 DVVMGAPADEGRATDHSD
-38 RPGHRRRRAQLAIAG
+38 HRRKTVQLAIAG
-53 ASLVL
+53 VSLVL
-58 VLGSVGYFALN
+58 VLGSAGYFALN

-75 GGDATSAQTGSHS
+75 GSGAAAAQAGSNADGDAS
-88 DGGTSDTELDGGAFV
+88 DVESGEGAFV

-115 DSGDRASNTSGD
+115 DSGDRSSNTSGD
-127 NGSKGQSS
+127 SGSKGQSGTSDS
-135 ASNSAESNSSA
+135 AGSSSSA
-146 SSSSGPSGSSGS
+146 SSSSGSSGNPGGPA
-158 SSSSSNGNSGG
+158 NG
-169 HANESTPSKP
+169 STPSKP
-179 DSGGGS
+179 NSGGGS
-185 SQQGGGGQVDKPT
+185 SQQGGGGQADKPA

-221 GPVSS
+221 GPVSG

-240 ALCALGLSIGSQDS
+240 ALCALGLSIGSQAS
-254 IHGVYVSSINGL
+254 IPGVYVSSINGL

-282 GKLPNMACSAYKLR
+282 GKLPNMACSAYKLV

-305 VTGQ
+305 VTG